1 LRAYPFVVGGGDTDD
16 EQDTHLIEAAIPDQP
31 TDIGSP
37 ILLASGKATPGTKMK
52 LQAVAAFN
60 NALPQTVAI
69 TEQLRRANLL
79 EPWPLEFDVAGGRI
93 SVADLYVVKPS
104 EFSSPGIFKIIE
116 THGPAAAT
124 FLGAHRISLFRAGV
138 LYQAAKDAEPRVAAK
153 N

>member
-1 LRAYPFVVGGGDTDD
+1 M
-16 EQDTHLIEAAIPDQP
+16 QDSHLIEAAIPDQP

-52 LQAVAAFN
+52 LQAAAAFN
-60 NALPQTVAI
+60 NALPQTLAM
-69 TEQLRRANLL
+69 TEELRRNDLL

-93 SVADLYVVKPS
+93 GVPDLYVVKPS
-104 EFSSPGIFKIIE
+104 EFSSPRIFKIIE
-116 THGPAAAT
+116 AHGPAAAT

-138 LYQAAKDAEPRVAAK
+138 LYQAAKDAEKDSEKNAEPRAATD